1 MIAVSR
7 GGSNHVQFEF
17 LWALVFSKSQ
27 FAVFR
32 IVLNVDYVVYI
43 KLESFKGRVQLLDW
57 VGPTVTIGWN
67 EVAAV
72 AYVRVV
78 KMIIGDF
85 NEIFETDAETDP
97 TNELFDSNS
106 PSNFAT

>member
-1 MIAVSR
+1 M
-7 GGSNHVQFEF
+7 
-17 LWALVFSKSQ
+17 
-27 FAVFR
+27 
-32 IVLNVDYVVYI
+32 
-43 KLESFKGRVQLLDW
+43 
-57 VGPTVTIGWN
+57 
-67 EVAAV
+67 